1 MKLEKGICDFFKSFI
16 CISILTPHKTK
27 GLENELGSD
36 TGWVSYKKG
45 RESILI
51 IILYLTIAVM
61 CVLLVCAMFCF
72 EGLIIH

>member
-1 MKLEKGICDFFKSFI
+1 MEKGICEFFKSFI
-16 CISILTPHKTK
+16 CISILTPPHKTK

-51 IILYLTIAVM
+51 IILYLTIAVI
-61 CVLLVCAMFCF
+61 CVLPVYAMFCF